1 MVYQTD
7 SRHCGKAAV
16 REVLSLLYRDTAFET
31 MEVEEDC
38 FDFLQMKQALASQDV
53 TYAGVEVYDL
63 HELEKK
69 DFPLIVQVKR
79 EERLHFV
86 VVTKVTK
93 KKASLHDPQFGEYS
107 LSLEEF
113 KAEFTGKAM
122 LFVSKGTK
130 PEITKIRLLTKREYA
145 GYFSLILC
153 ACLSMFLFFYG
164 MKFSLSFPFQIAS
177 LTACCVLGILQFGYN
192 FLVQRSL
199 EKRVLFPY
207 LAKVKHKEDYPLL
220 QSVLT
225 ETIRRISDALSYFLA
240 AFGFTL
246 ILLWNDYYL
255 SLLILVAVLFS
266 CLRFTSREEKHAAAR
281 YCSLKE
287 EAFLR
292 DMQGKQDDYFQAKK
306 RAEKLALSLA
316 GGYLIEAMLLSV
328 LILTRMMLRKLFSLD
343 EFLFAIGISLS
354 LSWIVD
360 KLFDTLF
367 DESKKNLA
375 INRLSLSFSSFFLQE
390 RRTLAY
396 NKVLKKG
403 VMRDGEKKTHS

>member
-7 SRHCGKAAV
+7 SVHCGKAVV

-38 FDFLQMKQALASQDV
+38 FDFLEMKQALASQGV

-63 HELEKK
+63 QELKKK

-79 EERLHFV
+79 EERLHFA
-86 VVTKVTK
+86 VVTRLRK
-93 KKASLHDPQFGEYS
+93 KKVSIHDPQFGEYS

-130 PEITKIRLLTKREYA
+130 PEIMRIRLLTKAEYA
-145 GYFSLILC
+145 GYFSLFLC
-153 ACLSMFLFFYG
+153 ACLSMFFFFYG
-164 MKFSLSFPFQIAS
+164 MKFSLSFPFQITA
-177 LTACCVLGILQFGYN
+177 LTACCVLGILQFGFN
-192 FLVQRSL
+192 FLIQRSL

-225 ETIRRISDALSYFLA
+225 ETIRRISDSLSYFLA

-266 CLRFTSREEKHAAAR
+266 CLRFSSREEKHAAAR

-287 EAFLR
+287 EAFLK
-292 DMQGKQDDYFQAKK
+292 DTEKKQDEFFQAKK

-328 LILTRMMLRKLFSLD
+328 LILTRMMLRKSFSLD

-354 LSWIVD
+354 LSWIAD

-367 DESKKNLA
+367 DESRKNLA
-375 INRLSLSFSSFFLQE
+375 INRLSHSFSSFLLQE
-390 RRTLAY
+390 SRALAY